1 MMYSCYPGTV
11 FVIDTD
17 TLEIS
22 ESVDISRLEVFN
34 VSNVSKKVDDS
45 SEEKEDDGRK
55 TIILAAAR
63 SANIVVFIAVVPS
76 FPSSSLH
83 KSVTSLAILSE
94 VHSSVSM
101 SSRCLKYSKIACFAL
116 INDYPTL
123 LKDFDNSVANGGSS
137 KKSSTTA
144 NNSTAKTM
152 ATSTSPKISRTNER
166 SSSNSTLNTIM

>member
-55 TIILAAAR
+55 TG
-63 SANIVVFIAVVPS
+63 PS
-76 FPSSSLH
+76 
-83 KSVTSLAILSE
+83 
-94 VHSSVSM
+94 
-101 SSRCLKYSKIACFAL
+101 
-116 INDYPTL
+116 
-123 LKDFDNSVANGGSS
+123 
-137 KKSSTTA
+137 
-144 NNSTAKTM
+144 
-152 ATSTSPKISRTNER
+152 
-166 SSSNSTLNTIM
+166 